1 MQFAISSF
9 FIDLHLVLIAIIYAT
24 RDSALTRQWSFTVY
38 MMWTSVF
45 YCGELVINISWTE
58 HKFTTRMKC
67 SITFITCLIHQ
78 TEVNNYQENTSC
90 SGNICCH
97 VHPRQ
102 SGRQISTHLSCNY
115 I

>member
-45 YCGELVINISWTE
+45 YCGELVINIS
-58 HKFTTRMKC
+58 
-67 SITFITCLIHQ
+67 
-78 TEVNNYQENTSC
+78 
-90 SGNICCH
+90 
-97 VHPRQ
+97 
-102 SGRQISTHLSCNY
+102 
-115 I
+115 